1 MAEWL
6 LGIDQGTSS
15 SRAVVFDG
23 SLRPVASAQRE
34 FTQHYPKPGWVE
46 HDPEEI
52 WNSTLDVTRRAV
64 ADSGVSPADIAAIGI
79 TNQRETTLV
88 WDRDTGRCV
97 YPAIVWQD
105 RRTAEQCRKLQADG
119 IGDTVTRKTG
129 LLIDPY
135 FSATK
140 LAWILEN
147 VRDARRHA
155 NEGRLA
161 FGTVDSFLIWRLTG
175 GRVHATDA
183 TNASRTMLFDIHA
196 QQWDEELLRLLG
208 VPASLLPEVRDCAG
222 DFAVTEKS
230 LLGGAVPIGGV
241 AGDQQAA
248 LIGQA
253 GCDPGMTKATFGTG
267 CFVITHT
274 GDKPVPSANRL
285 LTTVACRLRGR
296 PTYALEGS
304 IFVAGS
310 AVQWLRDELK
320 LIGTAASTGA
330 IAAKTGIVEH
340 VHVVPAFT
348 GLGAPWWDPDARAAI
363 LGLTRDSGIGE
374 IVTATL
380 QAVAYQT
387 KDLLEAMAAD
397 GIAPTVMR
405 VDGGMAANDWLLQF
419 LADILDVA
427 VERPVNI
434 ESSVAG
440 AAFLAGLER
449 GVFRS
454 LESVRDV
461 WRCDRRFEP
470 RMDGVRR
477 GALYE
482 GWRRA
487 VSRIRSAE

>member
-1 MAEWL
+1 MADWL

-23 SLRPVASAQRE
+23 ALRPVASAQRE
-34 FTQHYPKPGWVE
+34 FTQHYPQPGWVE

-52 WNSTLDVTRRAV
+52 WSSTLDVARRAI
-64 ADSGVSPADIAAIGI
+64 ADSGVQASDIAAIGI
-79 TNQRETTLV
+79 TNQRETVLV
-88 WDRDTGRCV
+88 WDRHTGRCV

-105 RRTAEQCRKLQADG
+105 RRTAEYCRKLRAEG
-119 IGDTVTRKTG
+119 AERRVTDRTG

-140 LAWILEN
+140 LAWILKN
-147 VRDARRHA
+147 VQDARRLA
-155 NEGRLA
+155 NEGKLA
-161 FGTVDSFLIWRLTG
+161 FGTVDAFLIWRLTG

-183 TNASRTMLFDIHA
+183 TNASRTMLFDIHT
-196 QQWDEELLRLLG
+196 QQWDSGLLELLD
-208 VPASLLPEVRDCAG
+208 VPASLLPEVRDCAADYG
-222 DFAVTEKS
+222 VTDSS
-230 LLGGAVPIGGV
+230 LLGAPVPICGV

-248 LIGQA
+248 LVGQA
-253 GCDPGMTKATFGTG
+253 GCDSGMTKTTYGTG

-274 GDKPVPSANRL
+274 GDRPLSSANKL

-296 PTYALEGS
+296 TAYALEGS

-310 AVQWLRDELK
+310 AVKWLRDELK
-320 LIGTAASTGA
+320 LIGSAAETQA
-330 IAAKTGIVEH
+330 IAEETGIVEH
-340 VHVVPAFT
+340 VHVVPAFA
-348 GLGAPWWDPDARAAI
+348 GLGAPWWDPDARGAI
-363 LGLTRDSGIGE
+363 LGLTGDSGIGE

-387 KDLLEAMAAD
+387 RDLLEAMAAD
-397 GIAPTVMR
+397 GISPSVMR

-419 LADILDVA
+419 LADILDLP

-434 ESSVAG
+434 ESTVAG
-440 AAFLAGLER
+440 AAFLAGLQR

-454 LESVRDV
+454 FESVADV
-461 WRCDRRFEP
+461 WQCERRFEP
-470 RMDGVRR
+470 RMEHAHRS
-477 GALYE
+477 ALYE

-487 VSRIRSAE
+487 VQRVRTAT